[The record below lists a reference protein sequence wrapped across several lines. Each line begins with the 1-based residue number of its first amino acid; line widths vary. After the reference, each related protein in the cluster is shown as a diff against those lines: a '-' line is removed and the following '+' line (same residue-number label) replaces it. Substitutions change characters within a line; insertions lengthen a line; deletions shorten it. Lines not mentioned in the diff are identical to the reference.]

1 MSEEPKES
9 KEPKEAQ
16 KDTVYIDAE
25 DEITGVIDKLEN
37 AKSDIVALVL
47 PKKAPA
53 MQSTVNLRLLKRAA
67 QTAGKKVVLI
77 TSDEAILPLAG
88 SVGLHVAKSL
98 QSKPEIP
105 PPPSSTDEGVAADH
119 SLPVGELAV
128 RHAHEGPE
136 TIDLDNEPE
145 AEADGPQK
153 AGVPK
158 DKKLVV
164 PNFDRFRLMLFGGIG
179 AFGLF
184 IIFLIFALA
193 VWPKAKVN
201 VTTTSTPLSGSIS
214 ATTSGELKDVDVGNK
229 VLPAMVQ
236 TKKISQS
243 QSVNATTQ
251 QNQGDKAK
259 GTMTV
264 FNCTDGDVTL
274 PAGTSFTNSSLSFA
288 SAQNVS
294 VPASDFFSN
303 GNCKKNK
310 SASVAVTASQ
320 GGANYNLSAGRDY
333 SSNFAT
339 SLTGNGSA
347 MTGGTEKNGTG
358 VGQADVDKA
367 AAAMGGQDAGAES
380 DFSKQVE
387 GDGYYIFSGT
397 LKHSDPAISASPAV
411 GQLATTSTVSREVTF
426 TALAVKKADL
436 NKLINEG
443 LKDQIDPKKQ
453 KLSSSDLI
461 KDSTIQ
467 VAGQNGADRASLS
480 ITVSTTAVPIIDS
493 PELKKQLVGKKAGE
507 IKSIVA
513 PMPGVKTVD
522 VKFSP
527 FWVSK
532 APKKTSH
539 IFINQQQVKE

>member
-1 MSEEPKES
+1 MSEDPQEPKDAKES
-9 KEPKEAQ
+9 K
-16 KDTVYIDAE
+16 KDTIYIDAE
-25 DEITGVIDKLEN
+25 DEITGVIDKVEN
-37 AKSDIVALVL
+37 SKSDIVALVL
-47 PKKAPA
+47 PKKAST

-67 QTAGKKVVLI
+67 QTAGKRVVLI

-88 SVGLHVAKSL
+88 AVGLHVATSL

-105 PPPSSTDEGVAADH
+105 PPPSSSDEGVVDDH

-128 RHAHEGPE
+128 RHAQEAPE
-136 TIDLDNEPE
+136 TIALDNEPE
-145 AEADGPQK
+145 EKSDQPKKVGP
-153 AGVPK
+153 PK

-179 AFGLF
+179 GFILL
-184 IIFLIFALA
+184 IIFLVFAIA
-193 VWPKAKVN
+193 VWPKVR
-201 VTTTSTPLSGSIS
+201 VTVATTSTPLSSNIN

-229 VLPAMVQ
+229 VLPAAVQ
-236 TKKISQS
+236 TKKTTQS
-243 QSVNATTQ
+243 QSVNATSQ

-274 PAGTSFTNSSLSFA
+274 PAGTAFTNSGLSFA
-288 SAQNVS
+288 AAQNVS

-310 SASVAVTASQ
+310 SASVAVTATQ

-333 SSNFAT
+333 SSNFAN

-347 MTGGTEKNGTG
+347 MSGGTDKNVTV
-358 VGQADVDKA
+358 VGQGDVDKA
-367 AAAMGGQDAGAES
+367 VLAMSGLDAAGEA
-380 DFSKQVE
+380 DFTKQVE
-387 GDGYYIFSGT
+387 ADGYYIFSGT
-397 LKHSDPAISASPAV
+397 LKHGDPTITATPAV
-411 GQLATTSTVSREVTF
+411 GSQATTSTVSRELTF

-436 NKLINEG
+436 NKLLSAV

-453 KLSSSDLI
+453 KLANDDLI
-461 KDSTIQ
+461 KDSVVQ
-467 VAGQNGADRASLS
+467 VNSQNGADRASLT
-480 ITVSTTAVPIIDS
+480 ITVNTSAVPIIASD
-493 PELKKQLVGKKAGE
+493 ELKKQLVGKKAGE
-507 IKSIVA
+507 IKAIVA

-522 VKFSP
+522 IKFSP

-539 IFINQQQVKE
+539 ILIIQQQVKD